1 MSPPIPQAD
10 MAFTRKR
17 YVAVLWD
24 IDGTLIDSE
33 PLHDEAVIVTLRDMG
48 FGDIA
53 MQLDMLGTTWDRI
66 WQAVGG
72 APPDLPEFERRVAA
86 FYLKNISS
94 LKPRGDVVERVS
106 ALHHAGIKQGA
117 ASNSRQVIVDANLKH
132 LRPDQYMQAVIS
144 RDDCEEGKPHP
155 EPHLNAAS
163 RLGVDIRASIAVEDS
178 LRGAESAKAAGAFTL
193 LWPQRTEREAD
204 HYDLRISNL
213 ADFAWDQY
221 LLLNASSNAA
231 KLDLG

>member
-1 MSPPIPQAD
+1 MT
-10 MAFTRKR
+10 FTRKR

-72 APPDLPEFERRVAA
+72 APCDLPEFERRVAA
-86 FYLKNISS
+86 FYLQNISS
-94 LKPRGDVVERVS
+94 LKPRGDVVDRVS
-106 ALHHAGIKQGA
+106 ALHRAGIKQGA
-117 ASNSRQVIVDANLKH
+117 ASNSRQIIVDANLKH
-132 LRPDQYMQAVIS
+132 LRLDQYMQAVIS
-144 RDDCEEGKPHP
+144 RDHCKEGKPHP
-155 EPHLNAAS
+155 EPYLKAAS
-163 RLGVDIRASIAVEDS
+163 SLGVDIRACLAVEDS
-178 LRGAESAKAAGAFTL
+178 LRGAASARAAGALTL
-193 LWPQRTEREAD
+193 FWPQLSDMEGH
-204 HYDLRISNL
+204 HYDLRISDL
-213 ADFAWDQY
+213 SEFDWDQY
-221 LLLNASSNAA
+221 LLLNASSNAP